1 MVTPPDLNQSWP
13 DNYPSSQVLAQ
24 QGWSP
29 LPIQTLAFPS
39 FVIASDNDHLAS
51 AESVEKMAEKW
62 GSQCLNLGE
71 VGHMNPASGFGH
83 WPDAMSLIT
92 QLDDMA

>member
-1 MVTPPDLNQSWP
+1 M
-13 DNYPSSQVLAQ
+13 
-24 QGWSP
+24 
-29 LPIQTLAFPS
+29 
-39 FVIASDNDHLAS
+39 IASDNDHLAS
-51 AESVEKMAEKW
+51 AESVEKMAEKL

-83 WPDAMSLIT
+83 WSDAMSLIT